1 MNAIL
6 TNTKAWVSG
15 LAGLV
20 LVGAAIHEWLYHQ
33 HHRYASGPS
42 EVLAAGFLAGGVVAF
57 VVMFIAQELTS
68 HKGDIFEHAYLTDLE
83 RKQRFDEYLKR
94 GFEDER

>member
-1 MNAIL
+1 MDAIL

-42 EVLAAGFLAGGVVAF
+42 EVLAVGFLAGGVVAF
-57 VVMFIAQELTS
+57 VVMFIAKELTS
-68 HKGDIFEHAYLTDLE
+68 HKDEMWAHLTDAE
-83 RKQRFDEYLKR
+83 RKQRFDEYHKSLEADR
-94 GFEDER
+94 